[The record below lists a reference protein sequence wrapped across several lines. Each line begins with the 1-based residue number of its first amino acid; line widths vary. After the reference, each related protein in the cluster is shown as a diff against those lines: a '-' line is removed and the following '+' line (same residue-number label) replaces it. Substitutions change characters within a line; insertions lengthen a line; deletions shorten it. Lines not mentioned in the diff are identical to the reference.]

1 MDVTQD
7 RSNRLSV
14 TRAGG
19 RLITDYWD
27 DLFTARGQGKQIVWY
42 NGGALNPFFQA
53 AGLAW
58 CHGEAFAARLA
69 AQRLEGPAQLAGA
82 EYGYNAELC
91 SYARTH
97 LGCSVLTLQST
108 EGERSGVVGM
118 NDQKELAARLPSP
131 DFFVNNYAG
140 CSTGQQWDGIS
151 FRVFGKQL
159 PIFNISHPFLW
170 GNKPDAGYLR
180 GEEWESAS
188 RYVAGQLRELI
199 SFLEA
204 QTGRPFDYDA
214 LSEAMTYIK
223 RAAELRREGLDL
235 CKARPAPATFWDWI
249 ACVAPINFLPGDQAL
264 VDYFA
269 GVRDEIAERLEA
281 GVSGVRDEKYRLYF
295 DGIMNWNK
303 LGFLSRKFA
312 EHGAAVLCGRYIHN
326 AFWQEPQL
334 IDTADPILGM
344 AKHYLLCP
352 TNHGTKTL
360 DYLTLR
366 DCREYDVDGIVFH
379 STRTCRAFTG
389 PQRLLAKSAQDKLG
403 IPSIFFEGTSPMP
416 PSTKRRSW
424 RAGSSPCWKPS
435 TSAAPGLWHQSH
447 DRALPGSRPR
457 LDHREGGGRRRR
469 RHDPGGQHGADGGG
483 QPAGH
488 AASGGRRAGRG
499 GGRGR
504 GPGRHGGHGLRP
516 PPGAR
521 RGPDLHRDH
530 LPRPRHRRDVPRRP
544 PRDRHR
550 RAGQQGHHG
559 RRGWPGRRFRHER
572 PVRQRHRPVLRGP
585 GPGARV
591 RTGRAACAGPAR

>member
-1 MDVTQD
+1 MTEG
-7 RSNRLSV
+7 RSLLAEFYCGY
-14 TRAGG
+14 TRNLADQAATG
-19 RLITDYWD
+19 RLDCYDALFLADHCIQLIGAADVVRAVLPEIPVFFGMLISSMSDTWAPGKIAEMMGEFRDEFGSFAGRPVTDEALASSIRAHNRDRQLIRRLFDERSSGSAAFTPRQLQDVVAASMVMDPAEHHALLAEAVSAAREAPRDDRVRVHLSAHLCHAPKRELLDLIEDSGAIVVDD
-27 DLFTARGQGKQIVWY
+27 DLF
-42 NGGALNPFFQA
+42 
-53 AGLAW
+53 
-58 CHGEAFAARLA
+58 HGRRYVSTDVDET
-69 AQRLEGPAQLAGA
+69 GDPI
-82 EYGYNAELC
+82 NA
-91 SYARTH
+91 
-97 LGCSVLTLQST
+97 
-108 EGERSGVVGM
+108 
-118 NDQKELAARLPSP
+118 
-131 DFFVNNYAG
+131 
-140 CSTGQQWDGIS
+140 IS

-170 GNKPDAGYLR
+170 GNKPDAGYLQ

-188 RYVAGQLRELI
+188 RYVADQLRELI

-235 CKARPAPATFWDWI
+235 CKAKPAPATFWDWI

-269 GVRDEIAERLEA
+269 GVRDEIAERLTA

-344 AKHYLLCP
+344 AQHYLLCP

-389 PQRLLAKSAQDKLG
+389 PQRLLAKSAQGKLG
-403 IPSIFFEGTSPMP
+403 IPAIFFEGDVADASFY
-416 PSTKRRSW
+416 KEEI
-424 RAGSSPCWKPS
+424 
-435 TSAAPGLWHQSH
+435 LE
-447 DRALPGSRPR
+447 SR
-457 LDHREGGGRRRR
+457 LVAMLEAIDV
-469 RHDPGGQHGADGGG
+469 
-483 QPAGH
+483 
-488 AASGGRRAGRG
+488 RRARG
-499 GGRGR
+499 SQ
-504 GPGRHGGHGLRP
+504 LA
-516 PPGAR
+516 GA
-521 RGPDLHRDH
+521 G
-530 LPRPRHRRDVPRRP
+530 
-544 PRDRHR
+544 
-550 RAGQQGHHG
+550 A
-559 RRGWPGRRFRHER
+559 
-572 PVRQRHRPVLRGP
+572 PVS
-585 GPGARV
+585 
-591 RTGRAACAGPAR
+591 